1 MAPRKKPLAPLGVGG
16 FFNKEVIN
24 LLIRLNKWWPLWGPK
39 SLPAKVMSLEDTLQ
53 FSGLLKVTQKVDGE
67 TARVELLQG
76 TETQKLNNSS

>member
-1 MAPRKKPLAPLGVGG
+1 VVAPL
-16 FFNKEVIN
+16 
-24 LLIRLNKWWPLWGPK
+24 GPK

-53 FSGLLKVTQKVDGE
+53 FSGLLKVTQNVDGE